1 MTQHDNR
8 FHHIT
13 LAATVLG
20 GAALAALLAIAGP
33 GVGTAHAHGYSTPS
47 GDAVGRPGLDN
58 PAPGVRLTQAI
69 GDHVFNQSTPFN
81 KSLDDSPLG
90 VNYHASFGTPDYE
103 VPTHGSNGS
112 FTGILNIAGPLKVN
126 YNAAQAAGT
135 ALPEEEDLPG
145 TLVRAVSGAPEAAPH
160 TPAAAQSKSS
170 AKSMPTAT
178 RCTVLLAKTSL
189 RAQGSC

>member
-1 MTQHDNR
+1 MTQHNNR

-13 LAATVLG
+13 FATALLG
-20 GAALAALLAIAGP
+20 GAALAALFAIAAP
-33 GVGTAHAHGYSTPS
+33 GAGTAYAHGYSTPS

-58 PAPGVRLTQAI
+58 PAPGVRLTQAV
-69 GDHVFNQSTPFN
+69 GDRVFNQSTPFN
-81 KSLDDSPLG
+81 KSLDDSQLG
-90 VNYHASFGTPDYE
+90 LNYHAAFGTPDYG

-112 FTGILNIAGPLKVN
+112 FTGILNVAGPLKTN

-145 TLVRAVSGAPEAAPH
+145 TLVRAVSGVPQAAPH
-160 TPAAAQSKSS
+160 TAATAKSPSS
-170 AKSMPTAT
+170 AA
-178 RCTVLLAKTSL
+178 RCTVLVAKSSL